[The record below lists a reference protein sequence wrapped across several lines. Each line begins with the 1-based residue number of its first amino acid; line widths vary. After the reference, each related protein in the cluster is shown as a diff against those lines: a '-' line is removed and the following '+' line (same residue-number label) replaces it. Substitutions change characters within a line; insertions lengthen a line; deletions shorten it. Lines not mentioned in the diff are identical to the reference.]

1 LHAPTAEAQQ
11 RLLAYLRENGIIG
24 TFHYV
29 PLHSSPAGQK
39 FGRTVGNMANT
50 DAFSSRLV
58 RVPLWTGLTSAD
70 VDRILATLESFS
82 V

>member
-1 LHAPTAEAQQ
+1 LHAPTTEAQQ

-50 DAFSSRLV
+50 DSFSSRLV